1 MYSLLFESE
10 TFSKINEVTSS
21 INKISVMMKDGPTH
35 FFFLLLNY
43 GFMKLS
49 YGMKN
54 GFVPVMVTPY
64 PRQFLNIKPHV
75 I

>member
-35 FFFLLLNY
+35 FFFFATELWLY
-43 GFMKLS
+43 EIIIWHEKWFCPSDG
-49 YGMKN
+49 YPIPT
-54 GFVPVMVTPY
+54 PVS
-64 PRQFLNIKPHV
+64 
-75 I
+75 